1 MDNLLQ
7 KTITFLFVPEASLS
21 VVFLVVFVLMFAWG
35 YKIYHKCKDTLDGL
49 QDVPEKYKRIQ
60 NKMSPELYLKRRF
73 TTLSDEEGQ
82 LEGLPNSF
90 VSVGILA
97 TFIGLGV
104 AIQGAASLLNETTI
118 DLTKMTDVLRVIAFK
133 FQTSIWGIVFSL
145 IFQSLIVDR
154 YFRQKQDKWDEFIDK
169 LYEIEGDSSRLLL
182 ERQNEILDKAFSEQL
197 MRDQARENH
206 ITEEIYKLQELI
218 KNVTNIENTKLQDIL
233 ELFRDHDNKLK
244 LLYENMGEYTAAS
257 VKFVNTATVFDDD
270 VKKFNK
276 NVTGRLNQIN
286 QTMCDIDTN
295 NQEFLNQFDMKA
307 TEALENILHE
317 KEAYQKIFIRTS
329 KEYIGDVREAVNELL
344 ENNRQQIHDTYH
356 TAVENL
362 NKVVSE
368 VNGSI
373 EQINQSTQK
382 IDSSV
387 QKMQKAITAIHNS
400 SEVATNNMNQAIKTA
415 GDDLSEFVVQYTN
428 ALQTMNEKFVEIT
441 EKILGNESSHVGLIE
456 ESMKNNTKL
465 LSGTGEKLREEL
477 GEQRQIYNEALT
489 EINKNIDNLSAV
501 LTQNINNLSAVLKEY
516 RDSSVNIINT
526 GLQNQNKSLLEGFT
540 KISQDYTTA
549 VKEQSEYIVNTINT
563 QLPEPLQMALQRNS
577 WLEQLVNNS
586 NDDKDIEGRDE

>member
-7 KTITFLFVPEASLS
+7 KTISFLFVPEASLS
-21 VVFLVVFVLMFAWG
+21 VAFLVVFVLMFIWG
-35 YKIYHKCKDTLDGL
+35 YKIYRKCKDTLDGL
-49 QDVPEKYKRIQ
+49 QDVPEKYKHIQ

-118 DLTKMTDVLRVIAFK
+118 DLTKMTDVLGVIAFK
-133 FQTSIWGIVFSL
+133 FQTSIWGIAFSL
-145 IFQSLIVDR
+145 IFQNLIVDR

-169 LYEIEGDSSRLLL
+169 LYEIEGNSNKFWL
-182 ERQNEILDKAFSEQL
+182 EQQNTTLKNIFSLFEEHDK
-197 MRDQARENH
+197 
-206 ITEEIYKLQELI
+206 
-218 KNVTNIENTKLQDIL
+218 
-233 ELFRDHDNKLK
+233 K
-244 LLYENMGEYTAAS
+244 LLFLTENMGEYTKAS
-257 VKFVNTATVFDDD
+257 VQFVKTAGKFDKD
-270 VKKFNK
+270 VKEFDADIKEQ
-276 NVTGRLNQIN
+276 LQQIK
-286 QTMCDIDTN
+286 QTMNDIDKN
-295 NQEFLNQFDMKA
+295 NQEFLVNIN
-307 TEALENILHE
+307 TENRETLNKILNE
-317 KEAYQKIFIRTS
+317 KEGLQKIFIREI
-329 KEYIGDVREAVNELL
+329 KESVGNVQNAVNELL
-344 ENNRQQIHDTYH
+344 EDNRTQIHDTYH

-362 NKVVSE
+362 DGVVSQ

-400 SEVATNNMNQAIKTA
+400 SEAATNNMNQAIKTA

-428 ALQTMNEKFVEIT
+428 ALQTMNEKFGEIT
-441 EKILGNESSHVGLIE
+441 EKILANEKNHVGLIE

-465 LSGTGEKLREEL
+465 LSSTGEKIKKEL
-477 GEQRQIYNEALT
+477 GEQKETYNEALS
-489 EINKNIDNLSAV
+489 EMNKNIDNLSSVLTQNIDNLSAV
-501 LTQNINNLSAVLKEY
+501 LKEY
-516 RDSSVNIINT
+516 GDSSVNIINA
-526 GLQNQNKSLLEGFT
+526 GIQNQNKSLLEGFN
-540 KISQDYTTA
+540 KISQDYNTA

-563 QLPEPLQMALQRNS
+563 QLPELREMALQRNS

-586 NDDKDIEGRDE
+586 NDDKKIEGRDE